1 MRVVPLKQSH
11 TRGYKHRMSNRHSV
25 LLHVEKYNVKM
36 YQRLV
41 DQIPCKGE
49 RMMKKKSML
58 LIGLVV
64 CFAALLL
71 CVGCG
76 DQESQGSQDSQESQ
90 GSNSEAQLKIQ
101 VISDSNLGEEWISQI
116 EQGAREEITGQRAD
130 AEVGCSVIKDTTAAD
145 QILGYGLSEGFDGLL
160 IAADTMETETAE
172 AVAQAREQGVAV
184 VGFSDSAN
192 NGYNTAAPEDL
203 GKAMAQVLMAQIA
216 LQQGEDAWGQS
227 DFGDQVGR
235 AVLGNW
241 TTLNSSEDQKQFV
254 PPYVM
259 ESSKNSEGRY
269 ELNRVSLITEN
280 GDTPDGN
287 GYNYILN
294 TGNNYYLYPENPG
307 QLECHWEPDGY
318 SGSDSLKKAADD
330 TGIDSGGN
338 STFLLDM
345 NTYGYSEEYFMG
357 TISTFEGYG
366 AMGNE
371 PEECF
376 ALNLASPVRV
386 YLTDGRDIL
395 LSAIQLNAA
404 ELDTEQSLSNLANS
418 GTVVTVTGE
427 LFEAETDHHFTPVIM
442 NVSGVE

>member
-1 MRVVPLKQSH
+1 
-11 TRGYKHRMSNRHSV
+11 
-25 LLHVEKYNVKM
+25 
-36 YQRLV
+36 
-41 DQIPCKGE
+41 
-49 RMMKKKSML
+49 MMKKKTML
-58 LIGLVV
+58 VIGLVV
-64 CFAALLL
+64 AFAAVFL
-71 CVGCG
+71 VAGCG
-76 DQESQGSQDSQESQ
+76 GQDSQESNDEASL
-90 GSNSEAQLKIQ
+90 SNEEAALDNGEASLKIH
-101 VISDSNLGEEWISQI
+101 VMSDFNLGEDWISQF
-116 EQGAREEITGQRAD
+116 EQGAREEITGQRSD
-130 AEVGCSVIKDTTAAD
+130 AEVTCSIIKDTTVAD

-184 VGFSDSAN
+184 VGFSDNEN

-216 LQQGEDAWGQS
+216 LGQGEDTWGQS

-235 AVLGNW
+235 AVQGSW
-241 TTLNSSEDQKQFV
+241 TTLNSSEDQKLFV

-259 ESSKNSEGRY
+259 ECSKNSEGRY
-269 ELNRVSLITEN
+269 ELNRVSLISEI
-280 GDTPDGN
+280 GDTPDGK

-318 SGSDSLKKAADD
+318 SGSDSLMKTTDD
-330 TGIDSGGN
+330 TGIDGGGN
-338 STFLLDM
+338 STFFLDM
-345 NTYGYSEEYFMG
+345 NTYGNSEEYFLG

-395 LSAIQLNAA
+395 LGAIQLNAV

>member
-1 MRVVPLKQSH
+1 MERMVSKQES
-11 TRGYKHRMSNRHSV
+11 GAFACEA
-25 LLHVEKYNVKM
+25 LLLPLHVKNYNVKM
-36 YQRLV
+36 YQKLV
-41 DQIPCKGE
+41 DQSPYKGE
-49 RMMKKKSML
+49 CVMKKKTML
-58 LIGLVV
+58 VIGLVV
-64 CFAALLL
+64 AFAAVFL
-71 CVGCG
+71 CAGCG
-76 DQESQGSQDSQESQ
+76 DQESQESQSSQES
-90 GSNSEAQLKIQ
+90 NVEASLDNGEASLKIH
-101 VISDSNLGEEWISQI
+101 VMSDFNLGEDWISQF
-116 EQGAREEITGQRAD
+116 EQGAREEITGQRSD
-130 AEVGCSVIKDTTAAD
+130 AEVTCSIIKDTTVAD

-160 IAADTMETETAE
+160 IAADTQETETAE
-172 AVAQAREQGVAV
+172 AVTKAREQGVPV
-184 VGFSDSAN
+184 VGFGDNVN
-192 NGYNTAAPEDL
+192 NGYNTAAPDDL
-203 GKAMAQVLMAQIA
+203 GKSLAQVLVAQVA
-216 LQQGEDAWGQS
+216 LQQGADSWGQS
-227 DFGDQVGR
+227 DFGDQISR
-235 AVLGNW
+235 AVQGSW
-241 TTLNSSEDQKQFV
+241 TTLNSSEDKKVFV
-254 PPYVM
+254 FPYVM

-269 ELNRVSLITEN
+269 EMNRVSLISDV

-345 NTYGYSEEYFMG
+345 NTYGNSEEYFRG

-395 LSAIQLNAA
+395 LGAIQLNA
-404 ELDTEQSLSNLANS
+404 EQPLSNLADT
-418 GTVVTVTGE
+418 GTLATVTGE
-427 LFEAETDHHFTPVIM
+427 LFEAHTDHHFTPVLM